1 MYNYVHFPLG
11 VPWVLYFVF
20 LVLVTF
26 PFALMLLASGPARG
40 RFLRIGLPLVL
51 AVVLAVV
58 GVFVANALDATEL
71 MKTEKR
77 AGPTLLSR

>member
-11 VPWVLYFVF
+11 VPWFLYFVF

-26 PFALMLLASGPARG
+26 PFALMLLASGAARD
-40 RFLRIGLPLVL
+40 RLLRIGLPLTLV
-51 AVVLAVV
+51 VVLAVV
-58 GVFVANALDATEL
+58 GVFVANALEATDL

-77 AGPTLLSR
+77 AGPTMLSR